1 MGVCKPSQSSQEG
14 SLNELLQHILS
25 LLSHGKQNEFGLAN
39 STYTRF
45 VQQVCRDFPREH
57 APVVLTPLLYP
68 MESEVSAESLL
79 RSSAMDTA
87 CCWRTTK
94 RSSTRRT
101 ERESSSA
108 SGVRKVQG
116 PEEGPI
122 RSGHPSGAARV

>member
-1 MGVCKPSQSSQEG
+1 MTTRQSKPSQSSQEG

-94 RSSTRRT
+94 EAQQRRT
-101 ERESSSA
+101 EQGKFKRERSSESS
-108 SGVRKVQG
+108 
-116 PEEGPI
+116 
-122 RSGHPSGAARV
+122 RSRRRPNSIWSS